1 MKRVLSAIV
10 LLVCALPA
18 LAGEIAG
25 KVMITRT
32 LTKKRVVVDVYAPRG
47 GAPATAASP
56 QDLDEWGR
64 TVIYVDTSM
73 PVESSSVIAQ
83 IGQRNRRFE
92 KEVLVIPA
100 GSSVS
105 FPNGDPIFHNV
116 FSLSKAK
123 PFDLGYYPQG
133 QTRTVRFEKPG
144 PVQVFCHLHTNMSA
158 AILVVPNQLFAQP
171 SPDGAFRIAG
181 VPPGKHTVRLWHRSA
196 GFLQQEVDV
205 PAEGAANVSFNLPL
219 ATVKSV
225 GP

>member
-1 MKRVLSAIV
+1 MKPVSTA
-10 LLVCALPA
+10 LLVLVCLP
-18 LAGEIAG
+18 LLWAGEISG
-25 KVMITRT
+25 KVLITRT

-47 GAPATAASP
+47 GAPAAASAP

-64 TVIYVDTSM
+64 TVVYVDAPAEGKPPATAA
-73 PVESSSVIAQ
+73 E

-100 GSSVS
+100 GSTVS

-123 PFDLGYYPQG
+123 AFDLGYYPQG
-133 QTRTVRFEKPG
+133 QTRTVRFDKPG

-158 AILVVPNQLFAQP
+158 AILVVPNPLFAQP
-171 SPDGAFRIAG
+171 SSDGAFRIPS
-181 VPPGKHTVRLWHRSA
+181 VPAGKHKLRLWHRSA
-196 GFLQQEVDV
+196 GFLEQDVDV
-205 PAEGAANVSFNLPL
+205 PADGTVNVTFNLPL
-219 ATVKSV
+219 ATIKSV